1 MLQGWRGGARNHI
14 HQKVLEFFPCLT
26 VINPRNFLFLP
37 CLLCAGYNLCPAR
50 GSAVWAGG
58 GGGCMNRPSRVCFF
72 RLISRASFILFDF
85 AATAEVYGRN
95 NEGFKRDPALLVF
108 NRKL

>member
-1 MLQGWRGGARNHI
+1 
-14 HQKVLEFFPCLT
+14 
-26 VINPRNFLFLP
+26 
-37 CLLCAGYNLCPAR
+37 
-50 GSAVWAGG
+50 
-58 GGGCMNRPSRVCFF
+58 MNRPSRVCFF